1 MFYVYFVY
9 LYEYLAFI
17 PGKVNE
23 RNSTLCL
30 WLIKHCPE
38 AQKAKHLNAFSCI
51 SGERR
56 HNLPGTR
63 FGLRLKGTVGEV
75 QYKGVEIGLF
85 MLHSNGQQQQVGR
98 IVWKHGEWT
107 ELGAGDLRNAKWDQ
121 KPGEWKQSTPWP
133 ARPANFSFGLN
144 EDMCI
149 IYSAEGR
156 VTGKLDPRQPET
168 ERVCTRARRT
178 VQR

>member
-1 MFYVYFVY
+1 MCT
-9 LYEYLAFI
+9 I
-17 PGKVNE
+17 PGRVNN

-30 WLIKHCPE
+30 WLIKHCTE

-85 MLHSNGQQQQVGR
+85 ILHSNGQPRQVRR

-107 ELGAGDLRNAKWDQ
+107 ELGEGDLRNAEWDQ
-121 KPGEWKQSTPWP
+121 KARERKPNTPWAAWP
-133 ARPANFSFGLN
+133 TNIGFRLSEA
-144 EDMCI
+144 MCI

-168 ERVCTRARRT
+168 ERVCTRTWRT